1 MSSHGKVS
9 NYPNFKIISS
19 KQILQEITNR
29 KRGMSQYN
37 EFNTFIKQNGYY
49 IYEF

>member
-1 MSSHGKVS
+1 MSSRGKVS

-29 KRGMSQYN
+29 KRGMLQYN